1 MILLFNFIKGVIM
14 QTEQINLR
22 LSKEWI
28 QRLKQIAR
36 QEAIEQDKDIN
47 YLTLIKT
54 AIKEK
59 YNLEE

>member
-1 MILLFNFIKGVIM
+1 M

-36 QEAIEQDKDIN
+36 QEAREQDKDIN
-47 YLTLIKT
+47 YIALIKR